1 MACRMSNSEAS
12 NDFGC
17 GKKAEFANTGI
28 AKFLAGKVCC
38 MQNVKW
44 LSVGEQEG
52 RTCTRIKPLVGSLML
67 RNTSQQALAR
77 SWSSAAML
85 GGRLGL
91 IRRGGSF
98 LNEMMGSGILSSLVT
113 VVPKLPFS
121 SSSSSA
127 MSQENSAMPSPRP
140 LPAEVGALEVI
151 P

>member
-1 MACRMSNSEAS
+1 
-12 NDFGC
+12 
-17 GKKAEFANTGI
+17 
-28 AKFLAGKVCC
+28 
-38 MQNVKW
+38 
-44 LSVGEQEG
+44 
-52 RTCTRIKPLVGSLML
+52 ML

-85 GGRLGL
+85 GSRLGL
-91 IRRGGSF
+91 ISRGGSF

-140 LPAEVGALEVI
+140 LPGPAEVGALEVI
-151 P
+151 PWVPKAAVLHTCATDSWCP